1 MNKAPFF
8 INAQGEW
15 FYKESKIT
23 RHSMVKLFS
32 TILVR
37 DADNT
42 YHLRTP
48 VEDVLVEVKDVPYM
62 INEMSVKSMSN
73 LSYICFKTNV
83 DFNLMLGKK
92 NPLWLEKKDNSEEL
106 IPYVLVKKG
115 LIAKVSR
122 SVYYQLVELLE
133 VKKIKNTL
141 HSGLYSGKEFFVLDK
156 PKSRHKYLSLDYN
169 FE

>member
-8 INAQGEW
+8 INAQCEW
-15 FYKESKIT
+15 YYKESKIT

-37 DADNT
+37 DDDDT

-62 INEMSVKSMSN
+62 ITEMFVTNKRN
-73 LSYICFKTNV
+73 FSYICFKTNV
-83 DFNLMLGKK
+83 DFSFILGRK

-133 VKKIKNTL
+133 VKKINNTL
-141 HSGLYSGKEFFVLDK
+141 YNGLYSGKEFFVLDK
-156 PKSRHKYLSLDYN
+156 PDSRHKYLLLD
-169 FE
+169 

>member
-8 INAQGEW
+8 INAQCEW
-15 FYKESKIT
+15 YYKDSKIT

-37 DADNT
+37 DDDNT

-48 VEDVLVEVKDVPYM
+48 VEDVLVDVKDVPYM
-62 INEMSVKSMSN
+62 ITEMFVTNKSN

-83 DFNLMLGKK
+83 DYSLILGRK
-92 NPLWLEKKDNSEEL
+92 NPLWLEKKDSSKEL

-122 SVYYQLVELLE
+122 SVYYQLAELLE
-133 VKKIKNTL
+133 VKKINNKL
-141 HSGLYSGKEFFVLDK
+141 HNGLYSGKEFFVLDK
-156 PKSRHKYLSLDYN
+156 PMSRHKYLSLDYE

>member
-8 INAQGEW
+8 INAHCEW
-15 FYKESKIT
+15 YYKESKIT

-37 DADNT
+37 DDDNT

-48 VEDVLVEVKDVPYM
+48 VEDVLVEVMDAPYM
-62 INEMSVKSMSN
+62 ITEMFVTNKCN
-73 LSYICFKTNV
+73 LSYITFKTNV
-83 DFNLMLGKK
+83 DFSLILGRE

-115 LIAKVSR
+115 IIAKVSR
-122 SVYYQLVELLE
+122 PVYYQLVKLLE
-133 VKKIKNTL
+133 VKKIKNTV
-141 HSGLYSGKEFFVLDK
+141 HNGLYSGKEFFVLDK
-156 PKSRHKYLSLDYN
+156 PTSRHKYL
-169 FE
+169 

>member
-8 INAQGEW
+8 INAQCEW
-15 FYKESKIT
+15 YYKESKIT
-23 RHSMVKLFS
+23 RYSMVKLFS

-37 DADNT
+37 DDDDT

-62 INEMSVKSMSN
+62 ITEMFVTNKRN
-73 LSYICFKTNV
+73 FSYICFKTNV
-83 DFNLMLGKK
+83 DFSFILGRK

-133 VKKIKNTL
+133 VKKINNTL
-141 HSGLYSGKEFFVLDK
+141 YNGLYSGKEFFVLDK
-156 PKSRHKYLSLDYN
+156 PDSRHKYLLLD
-169 FE
+169 

>member
-8 INAQGEW
+8 INAHCEW
-15 FYKESKIT
+15 YYKESKIT

-37 DADNT
+37 DDDNT

-48 VEDVLVEVKDVPYM
+48 VEDVLVEVEDVPYM
-62 INEMSVKSMSN
+62 ITEMFVTNKRN

-83 DFNLMLGKK
+83 DFSLMLGRK

-106 IPYVLVKKG
+106 IPYVLVKRG

-122 SVYYQLVELLE
+122 PVYYQLVELLE
-133 VKKIKNTL
+133 VKKINKIL
-141 HSGLYSGKEFFVLDK
+141 HNGLYSGKEFFVLDK
-156 PKSRHKYLSLDYN
+156 STPRHKYL
-169 FE
+169 

>member
-8 INAQGEW
+8 INAHCEW
-15 FYKESKIT
+15 YYKESKIT

-32 TILVR
+32 TILLR
-37 DADNT
+37 DDDNS

-48 VEDVLVEVKDVPYM
+48 VEDVLVEVEDVPYM
-62 INEMSVKSMSN
+62 ITEMFVTNKRN

-83 DFNLMLGKK
+83 DFSLMLGRK

-106 IPYVLVKKG
+106 IPYVLVKRG

-122 SVYYQLVELLE
+122 PVYYQLVELLE
-133 VKKIKNTL
+133 VKKINKIL
-141 HSGLYSGKEFFVLDK
+141 HNGLYSGKEFFVLDK
-156 PKSRHKYLSLDYN
+156 STLRHKYL
-169 FE
+169 

>member
-8 INAQGEW
+8 INAKCEW
-15 FYKESKIT
+15 YYKESKIT

-37 DADNT
+37 DDDNT

-48 VEDVLVEVKDVPYM
+48 VEDVLVEVIDAPYM
-62 INEMSVKSMSN
+62 ITEMSVTNKRN
-73 LSYICFKTNV
+73 LSYICLKTNV
-83 DFNLMLGKK
+83 DFNLILGRK
-92 NPLWLEKKDNSEEL
+92 NPLWLEKKQNSDEL

-115 LIAKVSR
+115 IIAKVSR
-122 SVYYQLVELLE
+122 SVYYQLVDLLE
-133 VKKIKNTL
+133 VKKIKNTIYN
-141 HSGLYSGKEFFVLDK
+141 GLYSGKEFFVLDK
-156 PKSRHKYLSLDYN
+156 PMSRHKYLSLDYE

>member
-8 INAQGEW
+8 INAQCEW
-15 FYKESKIT
+15 YYKESKIT

-37 DADNT
+37 DDDNT

-62 INEMSVKSMSN
+62 ITEMSVKNERN

-83 DFNLMLGKK
+83 DFSLILGRK
-92 NPLWLEKKDNSEEL
+92 NPLWLEKKDSTKEL

-122 SVYYQLVELLE
+122 SVYYQLAELLE
-133 VKKIKNTL
+133 VKKINNKL
-141 HSGLYSGKEFFVLDK
+141 HNGLYSGKEFFVLDK
-156 PKSRHKYLSLDYN
+156 PSSRHKYLSLD
-169 FE
+169 

>member
-1 MNKAPFF
+1 MNKAPFL
-8 INAQGEW
+8 INAQCEW
-15 FYKESKIT
+15 YYKESKIT

-37 DADNT
+37 DDDDS

-48 VEDVLVEVKDVPYM
+48 VEDVLVEVIDVPYM
-62 INEMSVKSMSN
+62 ITEMFVTNKHN
-73 LSYICFKTNV
+73 LSYIGLKTNV
-83 DFNLMLGKK
+83 DFNLILGRN
-92 NPLWLEKKDNSEEL
+92 NPLWLEKKQNSDEL

-115 LIAKVSR
+115 IIAKISR

-133 VKKIKNTL
+133 VKKIKNTIYN
-141 HSGLYSGKEFFVLDK
+141 GLYSGKEFFVLDK
-156 PKSRHKYLSLDYN
+156 PMSRHKYLSLDYE

>member
-8 INAQGEW
+8 INAQCEW
-15 FYKESKIT
+15 YYKESKIT

-32 TILVR
+32 SILVR
-37 DADNT
+37 DNDNT

-48 VEDVLVEVKDVPYM
+48 VEDVLVEVIDAPY
-62 INEMSVKSMSN
+62 IITEMSITNKHN
-73 LSYICFKTNV
+73 LSYICLKTNV
-83 DFNLMLGKK
+83 DFNLILGKK
-92 NPLWLEKKDNSEEL
+92 NPLWLEKKQNSDEL

-115 LIAKVSR
+115 IIAKVSR

-133 VKKIKNTL
+133 VKKIKNTIYN
-141 HSGLYSGKEFFVLDK
+141 GIYSGKEFFVLDK
-156 PKSRHKYLSLDYN
+156 PVSRHKYLSLDYE

>member
-8 INAQGEW
+8 INAQCEW
-15 FYKESKIT
+15 YYKESKIT
-23 RHSMVKLFS
+23 RYSMVKLFS

-37 DADNT
+37 DDDDT

-62 INEMSVKSMSN
+62 ITEMFVTNKRN
-73 LSYICFKTNV
+73 FSYICFKTNV
-83 DFNLMLGKK
+83 DFSFILGRK

-133 VKKIKNTL
+133 VKKINNTL
-141 HSGLYSGKEFFVLDK
+141 HNGLYSGKEFFVLDK
-156 PKSRHKYLSLDYN
+156 PDSRHKYLLLD
-169 FE
+169 

>member
-8 INAQGEW
+8 INAQCEW
-15 FYKESKIT
+15 YYKDSKIT

-37 DADNT
+37 DDDNT

-48 VEDVLVEVKDVPYM
+48 VEDVLVDVKDVPYM
-62 INEMSVKSMSN
+62 ITEMFITNKRN

-83 DFNLMLGKK
+83 DFSLILGRK
-92 NPLWLEKKDNSEEL
+92 NPLWLEKKDSSKEL

-133 VKKIKNTL
+133 VKKINKIL
-141 HSGLYSGKEFFVLDK
+141 HNGLYSGKEFFVLDK
-156 PKSRHKYLSLDYN
+156 PTPRHKYLSLD
-169 FE
+169 

>member
-8 INAQGEW
+8 INAHCEW
-15 FYKESKIT
+15 YYKESKIT

-37 DADNT
+37 DDDNT

-48 VEDVLVEVKDVPYM
+48 VEDVLVEVEDAPYM
-62 INEMSVKSMSN
+62 ITEMFVTNKRN

-83 DFNLMLGKK
+83 DFSLMLGRK

-106 IPYVLVKKG
+106 IPYVLVKRG

-122 SVYYQLVELLE
+122 PVYYQLVELLE
-133 VKKIKNTL
+133 VKKINKILNN
-141 HSGLYSGKEFFVLDK
+141 GLYSGKEFFILDK
-156 PKSRHKYLSLDYN
+156 PTHRHKYL
-169 FE
+169 